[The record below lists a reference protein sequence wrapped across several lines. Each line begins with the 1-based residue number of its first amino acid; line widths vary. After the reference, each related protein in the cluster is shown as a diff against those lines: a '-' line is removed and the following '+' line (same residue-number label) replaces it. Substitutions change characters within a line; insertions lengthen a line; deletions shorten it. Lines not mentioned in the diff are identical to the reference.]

1 MKIKNLKDECRAF
14 INFGEGVRFVSAAFC
29 SPAYKLEPEVLYIK
43 DKVVCTQSLVELFQK
58 NISPEI
64 SRQWLL
70 QAKVKYRDDLFNVPV
85 YPIGN
90 TALGSLF
97 DERFSTAD
105 GSTLIVF
112 SRWKESGHLNI
123 VDNYFTF
130 LTLLSQDLYEVEKGD
145 FLVIGKEYFLDDLS
159 KKMKHKYRSFTAYL
173 PQGSEAAEVFKFA
186 SFFDGNINYIWAK
199 ARKDGH
205 PKPKWET
212 CSRCALFPRC
222 KPQRWRWL
230 QVCSRYKPIDFYG
243 KPTDGGKV
251 HYLLKN
257 EKR

>member
-1 MKIKNLKDECRAF
+1 MKNLKDEIRAF
-14 INFGEGVRFVSAAFC
+14 ANFGEGVHFVSAVFP
-29 SPAYKLEPEVLYIK
+29 SPCYKIEPEVIYIK
-43 DKVVCTQSLVELFQK
+43 EKVVCTQSLVELFQR

-97 DERFSTAD
+97 DERFSTAE
-105 GSTLIVF
+105 GSTLILF
-112 SRWKESGHLNI
+112 KEWQKSGHLNI
-123 VDNYFTF
+123 VENYFTF
-130 LTLLSQDLYEVEKGD
+130 LTLLSQDLHEVEKGD
-145 FLVIGKEYFLDDLS
+145 FLVIGKENFLEELS

-173 PQGSEAAEVFKFA
+173 PPESEAAESFKFA
-186 SFFDGNINYIWAK
+186 SFFDGNITEIWTQ

-205 PKPKWET
+205 PKPKWQT
-212 CSRCALFPRC
+212 CSRCALFPKC

-230 QVCSRYKPIDFYG
+230 QTCKRYKAINFYG
-243 KPTDGGKV
+243 NPTDGGIK
-251 HYLLKN
+251 HYLFKN
-257 EKR
+257 EQS